1 MVTDMVRYFQEKS
14 ELDTLSV
21 TEIESLIA
29 RFPYSSV
36 YRMLL
41 AKKMPSAPGQHIML
55 YTDNRLM
62 LHDLSQMQRVEGE
75 IATLPDQENMTAATV
90 PSVSMAPTAENDV
103 PQAEEEQKFDV
114 GTEAPVITA
123 EEDQLAGTPAS
134 DQDLVDE
141 HETPD
146 AEDKVAEAGDEKSLS
161 EPLHAKVGK
170 SKSGKKKGKK
180 KSKKFLLKEYSGLS
194 EFSKWLLSLKE
205 PDLEKKIKKEEKEA
219 KKRELRKN
227 VMKSVTKKES
237 LVSESLADLLAS
249 QGHLDDAKKM
259 YEQLMQKFPEKS
271 SYFAAKIND
280 LLNKS

>member
-1 MVTDMVRYFQEKS
+1 MQTDMVRYFQEKS

-62 LHDLSQMQRVEGE
+62 LLDLSQMQGVEGE

-103 PQAEEEQKFDV
+103 PQAEKEQKFDV
-114 GTEAPVITA
+114 GPEAPVITA
-123 EEDQLAGTPAS
+123 EEDQHAGTPAS
-134 DQDLVDE
+134 DRDLADE
-141 HETPD
+141 QETPD
-146 AEDKVAEAGDEKSLS
+146 AEDKVVVASDEKSLS

-170 SKSGKKKGKK
+170 SKSGKK

-237 LVSESLADLLAS
+237 LVSKSLADLLAS

>member
-103 PQAEEEQKFDV
+103 PQAEKEQKFDV
-114 GTEAPVITA
+114 GPEAPVITA
-123 EEDQLAGTPAS
+123 EEDQHAGTPAS
-134 DQDLVDE
+134 DRDLADE
-141 HETPD
+141 QETPD
-146 AEDKVAEAGDEKSLS
+146 AEDKVVVASDEKSLS

-271 SYFAAKIND
+271 SYFAAKIN
-280 LLNKS
+280 LLIKN

>member
-1 MVTDMVRYFQEKS
+1 M
-14 ELDTLSV
+14 DTLSV

-62 LHDLSQMQRVEGE
+62 LHDLSQMQGVEGE

-90 PSVSMAPTAENDV
+90 PSVSMSPTAENDV
-103 PQAEEEQKFDV
+103 PQAEEEQKFDFDP
-114 GTEAPVITA
+114 EAPVITA
-123 EEDQLAGTPAS
+123 EEDLLAGTPAS
-134 DQDLVDE
+134 DRDLADE
-141 HETPD
+141 QETPD
-146 AEDKVAEAGDEKSLS
+146 AEDKVVVASDEKSLS
-161 EPLHAKVGK
+161 DPLPVKVGK
-170 SKSGKKKGKK
+170 NKSGKKKGKK

>member
-1 MVTDMVRYFQEKS
+1 MQTDMVRYFQEKS

-62 LHDLSQMQRVEGE
+62 LHDLSQMQGVEGE

-90 PSVSMAPTAENDV
+90 PSVSMAPTAENGV

-114 GTEAPVITA
+114 DPEAPVITA
-123 EEDQLAGTPAS
+123 EEDQHAGTPAS
-134 DQDLVDE
+134 DRDLADE
-141 HETPD
+141 QETPD
-146 AEDKVAEAGDEKSLS
+146 AEDKVVVASDEKSLS

-180 KSKKFLLKEYSGLS
+180 KSKKFLLKEFSGLS